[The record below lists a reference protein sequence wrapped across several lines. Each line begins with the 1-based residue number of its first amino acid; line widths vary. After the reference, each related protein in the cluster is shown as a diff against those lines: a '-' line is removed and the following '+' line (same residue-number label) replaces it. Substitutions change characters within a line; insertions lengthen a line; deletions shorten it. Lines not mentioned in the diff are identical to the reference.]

1 METRSPAQ
9 VYALVVGAMLV
20 VAGILGFFYNASFG
34 SGENTARD
42 AVLGILDVNGWHNL
56 LHIGTG
62 VIGLALVGSYP
73 ASRGYAFAMGAIYL
87 VITLFGFAAGNGGEI
102 VNLIPVNTGDNVL
115 HLLVGFAGVGA
126 GFATPASQAPSTAS
140 G

>member
-1 METRSPAQ
+1 MGTRSPAQ
-9 VYALVVGAMLV
+9 EYALVVGAVLV

-34 SGENTARD
+34 SGDDTARD

-56 LHIGTG
+56 LHIGSG
-62 VIGLALVGSYP
+62 VVGLALVGSYP
-73 ASRGYAFAMGAIYL
+73 ASRGYAFGLGAVYL
-87 VITLFGFAAGNGGEI
+87 VITLLGFAAGNGGEI
-102 VNLIPVNTGDNVL
+102 VSLIPVNTGDNVL
-115 HLLVGFAGVGA
+115 HMLIGFAGVAA

>member
-1 METRSPAQ
+1 MDTRSPAQ
-9 VYALVVGAMLV
+9 VYALVVGATLV

-34 SGENTARD
+34 SGEDTARD

-56 LHIGTG
+56 LHIATG
-62 VIGLALVGSYP
+62 VVGLALVGSYP
-73 ASRGYAFAMGAIYL
+73 ASRGYAFGLGAIYL
-87 VITLFGFAAGNGGEI
+87 VATLLGFAAGNGGEI
-102 VNLIPVNTGDNVL
+102 ASLIPVNTGDNVL
-115 HLLVGFAGVGA
+115 HMLIGFAGVAA